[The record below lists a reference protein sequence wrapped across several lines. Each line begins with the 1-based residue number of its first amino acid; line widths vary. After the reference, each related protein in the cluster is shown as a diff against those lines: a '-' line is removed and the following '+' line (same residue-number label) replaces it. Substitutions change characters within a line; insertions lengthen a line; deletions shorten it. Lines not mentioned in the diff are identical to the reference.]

1 MRLVL
6 AAAVVVLAVGLT
18 GAEARAQNLGFEC
31 DPPICEIPVGDSIDV
46 YITIDAPITDLR
58 GFSTV
63 LDFDP
68 VILTPI
74 SVTKGALLNGA
85 CPSSLIW
92 VNQAAV
98 GDSIYADGAGLGC
111 SFNGPG
117 TIVCIRFVGTM
128 SGVSPLNWRGTILRD
143 SLNQDIPHNCL
154 PGSVNVVSPVPVETV
169 TWGSIKERGAQSQGL
184 PKQE

>member
-1 MRLVL
+1 MRRLL
-6 AAAVVVLAVGLT
+6 AATGIIIAAALT
-18 GAEARAQNLGFEC
+18 GTGAQAQNLGFEC
-31 DPPICEIPVGDSIDV
+31 DPVICEIPVGDSIDV

-63 LDFDP
+63 FDFDP
-68 VILTPI
+68 TILTPI
-74 SVTKGALLNGA
+74 SVTKGALLTGA

-98 GDSIYADGAGLGC
+98 GDSIYTDGAGLGC

-117 TIVCIRFVGTM
+117 TIVCVRFVGTM
-128 SGVSPLNWRGTILRD
+128 TGVSPLNWRDTILRD
-143 SLNQDIPHNCL
+143 SLNQNIPHGCL
-154 PGSVNVVSPVPVETV
+154 PGSVNVISPVPVETA
-169 TWGSIKERGAQSQGL
+169 TWGSIKERRAQTAGL